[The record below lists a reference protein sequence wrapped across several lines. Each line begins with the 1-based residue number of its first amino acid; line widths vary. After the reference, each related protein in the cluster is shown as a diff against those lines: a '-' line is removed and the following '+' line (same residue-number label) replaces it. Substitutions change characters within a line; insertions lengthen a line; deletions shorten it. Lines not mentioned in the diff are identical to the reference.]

1 MLNQHDVPMWTTHTL
16 SVVLLCTAGE
26 PGGAALPCP
35 ALPCPPLLT
44 QLRCSQAIKHF
55 LYPHA

>member
-1 MLNQHDVPMWTTHTL
+1 MLDQHGVPMWTTHTL
-16 SVVLLCTAGE
+16 TVVLLCTAGE

-35 ALPCPPLLT
+35 APPLLT

-55 LYPHA
+55 LYP